1 MDIRI
6 LPSNIANMIAAG
18 EVVQRPASVV
28 KELVENAVDAGADQ
42 VTVVIQDAGRTLIQ
56 VIDNGC
62 GMSPDQAV
70 LCFERH
76 ATSKL
81 ATAEDLQ
88 NILTFGFR
96 GEALAS
102 IAAVAEV
109 SLKTRRE
116 EDEVGCLVEFA
127 DSQHLATQEI
137 AAPRGANFCVRNLF
151 YNVPARRKFLKS
163 DSVEFKHI
171 VTEFTR
177 VALTRPD
184 IGFTLTHNGKDVLVL
199 RPAKSLKFRIQD
211 VLGAN
216 VANDVVDIQAETS
229 VVRISGFVGRP
240 DAARKGLGNQ
250 YLFVNGRFFR
260 SPYMHKAVMKA
271 YENLIPDGVT
281 PSYFIYMEVDPRS
294 VDVNIHPTKTEIK
307 FEDDSVIF
315 QILFAC
321 IKESLGRNS
330 FGASIDFERGE
341 MPEIPAFGKNF
352 EEFHPVNEPQPGL
365 DPTFNPFDNDGFPSE
380 DSPFINT
387 FPQQDGFG
395 AGAGMAPSFDGNAS
409 PAQFGGNAAPAR
421 FGGNAAPAQFGGSA
435 FGGDMAPASFGGRPE
450 APSGPRQPSVF
461 PEDWSEAG
469 NGFDAGM
476 NSLSYG
482 GAGYGTSR
490 FIDRRD
496 DYGKLFEDKLTP
508 SKSLMVLQG
517 KYILTPAQSGLMVIN
532 VHRAME
538 RIMYDRFLDA
548 MSRNAHVTQTALFP
562 VSVRV
567 GVENMCLIEEH
578 SQLLA
583 SLGFDIAPFGTD
595 TIVVNGVPEGY
606 SAEAGKVQTMI
617 GDLLLILAEDHGAL
631 EEMMTANMA
640 AKFARLGSL
649 SGDSVSNPAEAQRLI
664 DQLVACGNAEYTG
677 NGRRIISIIPMG
689 ELDKRF

>member
-42 VTVVIQDAGRTLIQ
+42 VTVMIQDAGRTLIQ

-81 ATAEDLQ
+81 SSAEDLH

-109 SLKTRRE
+109 TLKTRRE
-116 EDEVGCLVEFA
+116 EDEVGCQVDFA

-137 AAPRGANFCVRNLF
+137 ATPRGANFSVRNLF

-171 VTEFTR
+171 VSEFTR

-184 IGFTLTHNGKDVLVL
+184 VGFSLIHNGRDVLIL

-229 VVRISGFVGRP
+229 VVSISGFVGRP

-271 YENLIPDGVT
+271 YENLIPDGMT
-281 PSYFIYMEVDPRS
+281 PSYFIYMEVDPQTI
-294 VDVNIHPTKTEIK
+294 DVNIHPTKTEIK

-315 QILFAC
+315 QILYAC
-321 IKESLGRNS
+321 IKESLGKNS
-330 FGASIDFERGE
+330 FGNAIDFDREGV
-341 MPEIPAFGKNF
+341 PDIPAFGKNF

-380 DSPFINT
+380 ESPFAN
-387 FPQQDGFG
+387 
-395 AGAGMAPSFDGNAS
+395 SFEQTVGTV
-409 PAQFGGNAAPAR
+409 
-421 FGGNAAPAQFGGSA
+421 A
-435 FGGDMAPASFGGRPE
+435 FGGGSDAFGQTSGGFK
-450 APSGPRQPSVF
+450 PSHGTAVNMF
-461 PEDWSEAG
+461 PEDWAEAG
-469 NGFDAGM
+469 LGFDAQPVEYTPKP
-476 NSLSYG
+476 S
-482 GAGYGTSR
+482 YGTSHYV
-490 FIDRRD
+490 DRRD
-496 DYGKLFEDKLTP
+496 DYGKLFEDKLAPT
-508 SKSLMVLQG
+508 KTLMILQG

-532 VHRAME
+532 ATRAME
-538 RIMYDRFLDA
+538 RIMYERFLSA
-548 MSRNAHVTQTALFP
+548 MSRNEHVTQTALFP
-562 VSVRV
+562 VSVQV
-567 GVENMCLIEEH
+567 GVENMCLFEEH

-583 SLGFDIAPFGTD
+583 ALGFDIAPFGTD

-606 SAEAGKVQTMI
+606 SAETGKVQTMI
-617 GDLLLILAEDHGAL
+617 GDLLLVLSEDHGAL
-631 EEMMTANMA
+631 EEMMAANMA
-640 AKFARLGSL
+640 SKFARLGSL
-649 SGDSVSNPAEAQRLI
+649 SSDSINNPTEAQRLI
-664 DQLVACGNAEYTG
+664 DQLFVCENAEYTG
-677 NGRRIISIIPMG
+677 NGRRIITIIPMA